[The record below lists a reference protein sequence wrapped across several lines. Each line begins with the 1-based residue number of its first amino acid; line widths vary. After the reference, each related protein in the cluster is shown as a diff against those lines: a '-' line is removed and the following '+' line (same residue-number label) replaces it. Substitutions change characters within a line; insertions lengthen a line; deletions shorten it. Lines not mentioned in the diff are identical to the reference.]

1 VKKILIAMILVSIGV
16 LIGWQAAPWS
26 QSEALAR
33 SAAQNSGES
42 KAPVAGATAGSPEGY
57 ILEHDA
63 DVAKTG
69 PAPHNGPGRST
80 GYSFFEKATD
90 FKQIFRKRVLHL
102 GAAIGYHPQKE
113 DEVYYILSGEG
124 VMQMNGKEF
133 PVKPGDAILTRPGSS
148 HGLKQTGKD
157 DLTLII
163 VYERQPAAR

>member
-1 VKKILIAMILVSIGV
+1 MILIALSA
-16 LIGWQAAPWS
+16 LIGWRSTNWS
-26 QSEALAR
+26 QSQVLAR
-33 SAAQNSGES
+33 VGAPNS
-42 KAPVAGATAGSPEGY
+42 VAVPTEGY

-69 PAPHNGPGRST
+69 PAPHGGPGRST
-80 GYSFFEKATD
+80 GYNFFEKASD
-90 FKQIFRKRVLHL
+90 FKQIFRKRVLHP

-124 VMQMNGKEF
+124 VMRMNDKEF

-148 HGLKQTGKD
+148 HGLKQKGEG

-163 VYERQPAAR
+163 VYEK

>member
-1 VKKILIAMILVSIGV
+1 MKRMLTAVALVAFGV
-16 LIGWQAAPWS
+16 MIGWHVGTQKQA
-26 QSEALAR
+26 R
-33 SAAQNSGES
+33 
-42 KAPVAGATAGSPEGY
+42 AGEGY

-69 PAPHNGPGRST
+69 AAPHSGPGRST
-80 GYSFFEKATD
+80 GYSFFEKAAG
-90 FKQIFRKRVLHL
+90 FKQVFRKRVLHP

-113 DEVYYILSGEG
+113 DEVYYILSGAG
-124 VMQMNGKEF
+124 VMQMNGNEF

-163 VYERQPAAR
+163 VYEK

>member
-1 VKKILIAMILVSIGV
+1 MKKILIATILVSIGV
-16 LIGWQAAPWS
+16 LIGWQAGAWS
-26 QSEALAR
+26 QSQAMGR

-42 KAPVAGATAGSPEGY
+42 KAPAAEGY
-57 ILEHDA
+57 ILERDA
-63 DVAKTG
+63 EVAKTG

-80 GYSFFEKATD
+80 GYSFFEKAAG
-90 FKQIFRKRVLHL
+90 FKQVFRKRVLHP

-148 HGLKQTGKD
+148 HGLMQTGKE

-163 VYERQPAAR
+163 VYERKQSKP

>member
-1 VKKILIAMILVSIGV
+1 MKKILSVMTMVSIGA
-16 LIGWQAAPWS
+16 LIGWQSTQWG
-26 QSEALAR
+26 QSRASAR
-33 SAAQNSGES
+33 SAGQNSAVAN
-42 KAPVAGATAGSPEGY
+42 APSAAAGGY

-69 PAPHNGPGRST
+69 PAPHSGPGRST
-80 GYSFFEKATD
+80 GYNFFDKAAD
-90 FKQIFRKRVLHL
+90 FKQIFRKRVLHP

-113 DEVYYILSGEG
+113 DEVYYILSGAG

-148 HGLKQTGKD
+148 HGLKQTGNE

-163 VYERQPAAR
+163 VYEKRPVER